1 MSTLLA
7 EFKSITGSLNEAK
20 VEYAVCGG
28 WAMAIHGLP
37 RATLDIDLLIQ
48 MDDLNR
54 AWELAKQN
62 GYDVEVLPPHF
73 ADGAIEI
80 RRISKLDRGSN
91 QLYTLDFLLVT
102 SKLKDVWRQRE
113 QVEWPEG
120 RTWVVSKRGLIE
132 LKQISGR
139 DQDIV
144 DIKRLEE
151 EN

>member
-1 MSTLLA
+1 
-7 EFKSITGSLNEAK
+7 
-20 VEYAVCGG
+20 
-28 WAMAIHGLP
+28 MAIHGLP

-80 RRISKLDRGSN
+80 RRISKLDRGSK

>member
-1 MSTLLA
+1 
-7 EFKSITGSLNEAK
+7 
-20 VEYAVCGG
+20 
-28 WAMAIHGLP
+28 MAIHGLP

-80 RRISKLDRGSN
+80 RRISKLDRGSK
-91 QLYTLDFLLVT
+91 QLYTFDFLLVT

>member
-1 MSTLLA
+1 
-7 EFKSITGSLNEAK
+7 
-20 VEYAVCGG
+20 
-28 WAMAIHGLP
+28 MAIHGLP